1 MFQKVKRF
9 LSQRANRVAIA
20 VGGSLGAIGGG
31 IAAVFAEGPTT
42 SAPTTADITGGVTTV
57 TNAVTSAFK
66 ISTIAEIIGI
76 VLAGCVGLFLFW
88 WGARKVVRM
97 ISAAFK
103 KGKISL

>member
-1 MFQKVKRF
+1 MNKVKQFFHEKRN
-9 LSQRANRVAIA
+9 QVAMAI
-20 VGGSLGAIGGG
+20 GGSLGAIGGLCTAF
-31 IAAVFAEGPTT
+31 AADPQAAPST
-42 SAPTTADITGGVTTV
+42 SDITGGVTTV
-57 TNAVTSAFK
+57 TNAVTSAFN

-103 KGKISL
+103 KGKINL

>member
-1 MFQKVKRF
+1 MNKVKQF
-9 LSQRANRVAIA
+9 LSERANRVAIA
-20 VGGSLGAIGGG
+20 VGGSLGAVAGG
-31 IAAVFAEGPTT
+31 ITAVFAEGPTGAASGSDVT
-42 SAPTTADITGGVTTV
+42 NGVTTV
-57 TNAVTSAFK
+57 TNAVTSAFS